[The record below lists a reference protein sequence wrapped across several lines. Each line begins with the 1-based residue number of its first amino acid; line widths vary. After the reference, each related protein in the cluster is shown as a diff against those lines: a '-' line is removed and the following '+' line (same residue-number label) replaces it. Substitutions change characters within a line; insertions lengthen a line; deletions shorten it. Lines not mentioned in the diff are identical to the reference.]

1 MRGLVLF
8 IVAVLLSLVCL
19 PVGLVYGFFRLWVKA
34 DFRQWF
40 SKFGKYLFVIAV
52 SIDQLG
58 NVIMQELFDDLLIKP
73 YGYKFGNEDETISS
87 VIGKN
92 KLMNT
97 LTRAGKLLDW
107 ILNIFEKDHSVKNIE
122 NK

>member
-1 MRGLVLF
+1 MLFLLAVVLS
-8 IVAVLLSLVCL
+8 VLLMPL
-19 PVGLVYGFFRLWVKA
+19 GFIYGIIRLWAKA
-34 DFRQWF
+34 DFKKWF
-40 SKFGKYLFVIAV
+40 VKFGKYLFVIAV

-58 NVIMQELFDDLLIKP
+58 NVIMQEMFDDLLIKP

-97 LTRAGKLLDW
+97 LTSAGKFLDW